1 MTPSCAEKIQNGRGK
16 KKSYELEAEVTTLEN
31 GEEEPIAPYEG
42 KSAPDKEE
50 MPESNGRRRL
60 DVSPTPDIKDQKVAL
75 NRMRQV
81 LKSVEHAIYEW
92 DINEDTLHWGDN
104 VYDLL
109 PVPDL
114 SLLDTGRGFASFLD
128 SDNLTN
134 RYEAVMNSGLTD
146 EGDGV
151 PYEIQ
156 YQVLPDG
163 RNGHK
168 SCWIEDAGRWFADEN
183 GKPAKAHGIIRLFD
197 ERHQREQEMAYL
209 SSFDPLTGHMNRLR
223 LSETLEE
230 ALKTSEKTRKPCAF
244 LLAAINNLAM
254 VNDAYGFDVADQVIA
269 AVANR
274 LKEKLRTGDAMGR
287 YAGNKFGIL
296 LSNCNDE
303 DMRIAAGRLDQ
314 VIRGSV
320 IETNV
325 GPVSAAISLGGVVMP
340 RHARS
345 FQEGMVRAE
354 EALGEAKQR
363 HMDHFVPY
371 EHSSKKDSLRKRNV
385 MFADEIISA
394 LNDRRLRLGFQ
405 PIVDALTGQPAHYEC
420 LLRLVTD
427 DNEIVSAGHFIPV
440 AEQLGLV
447 RLIDHRVLE
456 LTIEALLSRPHIN
469 LTFNVSGLTATD
481 PSWLANLKALLQA
494 NPGISDRMTVEITET
509 VAINDI
515 EESTKFVSSLRDL
528 GCRIAI
534 DDFGAGYTSFQNLK
548 LMNVDMVKIDGSFVE
563 NLHQNTDNQFFVRTL
578 IDLAKNFNL
587 QTVAEWVENER
598 DVELLRDWGIDY
610 MQGFLFGAAQ
620 MELPTPTQ
628 MVAHPQKTNS

>member
-1 MTPSCAEKIQNGRGK
+1 
-16 KKSYELEAEVTTLEN
+16 VTTFEF
-31 GEEEPIAPYEG
+31 GEESPV
-42 KSAPDKEE
+42 APDEGGIGQDSE
-50 MPESNGRRRL
+50 LTENTDRRRL
-60 DVSPTPDIKDQKVAL
+60 DVRTEDGVDDDTVTLSRI
-75 NRMRQV
+75 RQV
-81 LKSVEHAIYEW
+81 LKSVEHAVYEW
-92 DINEDTLHWGDN
+92 NIAEDTLHWGDN
-104 VYDLL
+104 VGDLL

-114 SLLDTGRGFASFLD
+114 SLLNTGRGFASFLD

-134 RYEAVMNSGLTD
+134 RYEAVMNSGQSD
-146 EGDGV
+146 EGEGV

-156 YQVLPDG
+156 YRVFPHG
-163 RNGHK
+163 RNGHE
-168 SCWIEDAGRWFADEN
+168 SCWIEDAGKWFGDEN
-183 GKPAKAHGIIRLFD
+183 GKPAKAQGIIRLFD
-197 ERHQREQEMAYL
+197 ERHQREQELAYL
-209 SSFDPLTGHMNRLR
+209 SSYDPLTGHMNRLR

-230 ALKTSEKTRKPCAF
+230 ALKTSEKTRQPCAF

-274 LKEKLRTGDAMGR
+274 IKGKLRGGDTMGR

-296 LSNCNDE
+296 LTNCNDE
-303 DMRIAAGRLDQ
+303 DMRIAAGRLDE
-314 VIRGSV
+314 VIRGAV
-320 IETNV
+320 IETDV

-340 RHARS
+340 RHAHS
-345 FQEGMVRAE
+345 AQEGMVRAE
-354 EALGEAKQR
+354 EALGLAKQR

-371 EHSSKKDSLRKRNV
+371 EYSSKRESLRKRNV

-405 PIVDALTGQPAHYEC
+405 PIVDAQTGQPAHYEC
-420 LLRLVTD
+420 LLRLVKPN
-427 DNEIVSAGHFIPV
+427 NEIVSAGHFIPV

-456 LTIEALLSRPHIN
+456 LTIEALLSAPHVN

-481 PSWLANLKALLQA
+481 PSWLANLKALIQSNHQIA
-494 NPGISDRMTVEITET
+494 DRLTVEITET

-563 NLHQNTDNQFFVRTL
+563 NLHKSPDNQFFVRTL
-578 IDLAKNFNL
+578 IDLAKNFKL

-598 DVELLRDWGIDY
+598 DVDLLRDWGIDY

-620 MELPTPTQ
+620 MELPSAPEETVKT
-628 MVAHPQKTNS
+628 HEEIIKPQKRLIVRHVANG

>member
-1 MTPSCAEKIQNGRGK
+1 MI
-16 KKSYELEAEVTTLEN
+16 TLDN
-31 GEEEPIAPYEG
+31 GEGSPKSPDNGATEQG
-42 KSAPDKEE
+42 KDAVRNND
-50 MPESNGRRRL
+50 RRRL
-60 DVSPTPDIKDQKVAL
+60 DVRHVRDEKSEIMTL

-81 LKSVEHAIYEW
+81 LKSVENAIYEW
-92 DINEDTLHWGDN
+92 NIDDDTLHWGEN
-104 VYDLL
+104 VGDLL

-114 SLLDTGRGFASFLD
+114 NLLNTGRGYASFLD
-128 SDNLTN
+128 TDNLTN
-134 RYEAVMNSGLTD
+134 RYETVMNSGQTD
-146 EGDGV
+146 EGEGV

-156 YQVLPDG
+156 YRVLPDG

-168 SCWIEDAGRWFADEN
+168 SCWIEDAGRWFADSN
-183 GKPAKAHGIIRLFD
+183 GKPAKAQGIIRLFD
-197 ERHQREQEMAYL
+197 ERHQREQELAYL
-209 SSFDPLTGHMNRLR
+209 SSYDPLTGHMNRLR

-230 ALKTSEKTRKPCAF
+230 ALKTSEKMRKPCAF
-244 LLAAINNLAM
+244 VLAAINNLAM

-274 LKEKLRTGDAMGR
+274 LKEKLRTGDSMGR

-296 LSNCNDE
+296 LANCNDE
-303 DMRIAAGRLDQ
+303 DMRIAAGRLDE
-314 VIRGSV
+314 VIRGAV
-320 IETNV
+320 IETDV

-345 FQEGMVRAE
+345 AQEGMVRAE
-354 EALGEAKQR
+354 EALGQAKQR

-371 EHSSKKDSLRKRNV
+371 EHSSKKESLRKRNV
-385 MFADEIISA
+385 TLADEIISA
-394 LNDRRLRLGFQ
+394 LNDRRLRLGYQ
-405 PIVDALTGQPAHYEC
+405 PIVDAETGTPAHYEC
-420 LLRLVTD
+420 LLRLVKP

-456 LTIEALLSRPHIN
+456 LTIEALLSAPHIN

-563 NLHQNTDNQFFVRTL
+563 NLHQSPDNQFFVRTL
-578 IDLAKNFNL
+578 IDLAKNFKL

-620 MELPTPTQ
+620 MELPTTSE
-628 MVAHPQKTNS
+628 VIGSSDEEAARNASSA

>member
-1 MTPSCAEKIQNGRGK
+1 
-16 KKSYELEAEVTTLEN
+16 VTTFDN
-31 GEEEPIAPYEG
+31 GEERPAVPDEG
-42 KSAPDKEE
+42 KSEQEIE
-50 MPESNGRRRL
+50 MTENAGRRRL
-60 DVSPTPDIKDQKVAL
+60 DVRLAEGNNDQTVVL
-75 NRMRQV
+75 NRIRQI

-92 DINEDTLHWGDN
+92 NIADDTLHWGEN
-104 VYDLL
+104 VGDIL

-114 SLLDTGRGFASFLD
+114 NLLNTGRGFASFLD

-134 RYEAVMNSGLTD
+134 RYEAVMNSGQSD
-146 EGDGV
+146 EGEGV

-156 YQVLPDG
+156 YRILLHG
-163 RNGHK
+163 RN
-168 SCWIEDAGRWFADEN
+168 SLEACWIEDAGRWFADDSGN
-183 GKPAKAHGIIRLFD
+183 PAKAQGIIRLFD
-197 ERHQREQEMAYL
+197 ARHQREQELAYL
-209 SSFDPLTGHMNRLR
+209 SSYDPLTGQMNRLR
-223 LSETLEE
+223 LGETLEE
-230 ALKTSEKTRKPCAF
+230 ALKTSERTRKPCAF
-244 LLAAINNLAM
+244 ILAAINNLAM

-274 LKEKLRTGDAMGR
+274 LKEKLRAGDCMGR

-296 LSNCNDE
+296 LSNCNDD
-303 DMRIAAGRLDQ
+303 DMRIAAGRLDE
-314 VIRGSV
+314 VIRSAV
-320 IETNV
+320 IETDV

-345 FQEGMVRAE
+345 AQEGMVRAE
-354 EALGEAKQR
+354 EALGQAKQR

-371 EHSSKKDSLRKRNV
+371 EHSIKKESLRKRNV

-405 PIVDALTGQPAHYEC
+405 PIVDAESGKPAHYEC
-420 LLRLVTD
+420 LLRLVKP

-456 LTIEALLSRPHIN
+456 LTIEALLSAPHIN

-481 PSWLANLKALLQA
+481 PSWLANLKALIQSNHQIA
-494 NPGISDRMTVEITET
+494 DRLTVEITET

-548 LMNVDMVKIDGSFVE
+548 LMNVDMVKIDGSFIE
-563 NLHQNTDNQFFVRTL
+563 NLHQSPDNQFFVRTL
-578 IDLAKNFNL
+578 IDLAKNFKL
-587 QTVAEWVENER
+587 QTVAEWVESER

-620 MELPTPTQ
+620 MELPTLTDGLS
-628 MVAHPQKTNS
+628 ASQKPALNGSDDSHKTAV